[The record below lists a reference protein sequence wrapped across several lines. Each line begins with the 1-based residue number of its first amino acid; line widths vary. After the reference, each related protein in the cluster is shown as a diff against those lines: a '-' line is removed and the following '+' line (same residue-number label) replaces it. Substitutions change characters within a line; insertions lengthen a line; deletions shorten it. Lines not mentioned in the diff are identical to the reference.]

1 MMKRFVG
8 CGGWRLRIRKEG
20 VWGEY
25 CVGEGKGEERGD
37 VRVIGKI
44 DSEGGRM

>member
-1 MMKRFVG
+1 MTNRSLG
-8 CGGWRLRIRKEG
+8 CVITVEG
-20 VWGEY
+20 FAQWH
-25 CVGEGKGEERGD
+25 CVSEGKGEERGD

>member
-8 CGGWRLRIRKEG
+8 CEDGILRVKGGG

-25 CVGEGKGEERGD
+25 CVGEEKGEERGD

-44 DSEGGRM
+44 DSEGGRV

>member
-1 MMKRFVG
+1 MWGRETEGKGRVEM
-8 CGGWRLRIRKEG
+8 CGM
-20 VWGEY
+20 Y